1 MGDFYSSKTDAQ
13 LAKDIVSE
21 SGDLYIMPVHPMTS
35 VKTGVLNNA
44 IPAASVFTPA
54 VVPAPAWGVDELIG
68 NVVVIQDDNGRANEY
83 VIASN
88 TALAFTIDI
97 TSTLDGNDYSA
108 NYTNTA
114 TFAFFIWDAEE
125 FQGWTEG
132 ADAFNDEDENKIFF
146 KEIPREE
153 VRQDLLQNTV
163 TLGTVIRTPGP
174 GNLKLGANLSSAKSN
189 ATYHILEKGSNPAS
203 RPYFYSIL
211 KNRNV
216 NGDLQQ
222 LRLYNVQWRQN
233 GEIIKGG
240 GDEYEILPLIANA
253 NIDTLRGDEDD
264 GSNITNK
271 YRTRIAK

>member
-44 IPAASVFTPA
+44 VPAASVFTPA
-54 VVPAPAWGVDELIG
+54 VVPVPAWVVDELIG
-68 NVVVIQDDNGRANEY
+68 NVVVIQDDDGRANEY
-83 VIASN
+83 VIADN
-88 TALAFTIDI
+88 DATTFTIDI
-97 TSTLDGNDYSA
+97 TSTLDGNDYNA

-233 GEIIKGG
+233 GEITKGG